1 MPAGCPFHYCL
12 YWEMVL
18 VALVDIVYVMWQL
31 GVALVLAT
39 TLVVSTTYGS
49 VQTMDLI
56 IYPDGL
62 VHVSTTLKTDRL
74 DPVFRLELFG
84 TEIDNFVAIGEGNIL
99 LSAMF
104 QGEVAILDT
113 FDSTTFT
120 AEYDIHDLVTKEGR
134 IWTFTL
140 DTPNE
145 FTLMMPNRAV
155 IVGMNTIPSGVD
167 IIGDST
173 HLSFSGGAV
182 EVNYILN
189 LAQSGAG
196 LGVDRGLVQD
206 AEDNILWAIL
216 VVMPAVAGAVAAVV
230 VVWRRRQVAPPTKP
244 PKIEPNT
251 VQEVSQHK
259 IPTPEAIFSRVA
271 DMREDDKEVVRYIVD
286 NGGAVLESRLRKRF
300 MQPRTT
306 MWRTVKR
313 LERMGVVEVSKRDAQ
328 NLVVIRSNPEDTA

>member
-1 MPAGCPFHYCL
+1 MPVGDRPHYTP
-12 YWEMVL
+12 YREMVL
-18 VALVDIVYVMWQL
+18 VAFADIVYIMWHL
-31 GVALVLAT
+31 GTALVLVT
-39 TLVVSTTYGS
+39 ILMVGVVYGS

-62 VHVSTTLKTDRL
+62 VHVSTVLKTDRL

-99 LSAMF
+99 LSAVF

-134 IWTFTL
+134 IWTFVL
-140 DTPNE
+140 DTPSE

-155 IVGMNTIPSGVD
+155 IVGMNTIPSGVEVV
-167 IIGDST
+167 GDST
-173 HLSFSGGAV
+173 RLSFSEGAV

-189 LAQSGAG
+189 PAQSGAG
-196 LGVDRGLVQD
+196 PGVDGGLVQD
-206 AEDNILWAIL
+206 AEDDILWAL
-216 VVMPAVAGAVAAVV
+216 MVVIPSVAGAMAAIV
-230 VVWRRRQVAPPTKP
+230 VVWRRRQVAPHTKSP
-244 PKIEPNT
+244 QMEPDT
-251 VQEVSQHK
+251 IQEAPQHK
-259 IPTPEAIFSRVA
+259 IPTAEAIFSRVA

-286 NGGAVLESRLRKRF
+286 SGGAVLESRLRKRF

-313 LERMGVVEVSKRDAQ
+313 LERMGVVDVSKRDTQ
-328 NLVVIRSNPEDTA
+328 NLVVIRSNPEDVA

>member
-1 MPAGCPFHYCL
+1 MPVGYRPH
-12 YWEMVL
+12 WEMVL
-18 VALVDIVYVMWQL
+18 VAFADIVYIMWQL
-31 GVALVLAT
+31 GVTLVLAT
-39 TLVVSTTYGS
+39 MLIVGMAYGS

-62 VHVSTTLKTDRL
+62 VHVSTLLKTDRL

-99 LSAMF
+99 LSAVF

-113 FDSTTFT
+113 FDSATFT

-134 IWTFTL
+134 IWTFVL
-140 DTPNE
+140 DTPSE

-155 IVGMNTIPSGVD
+155 IVGMNTIPSGVEV
-167 IIGDST
+167 IGDST
-173 HLSFSGGAV
+173 RLSFSGGAV

-189 LAQSGAG
+189 PAQSGAG
-196 LGVDRGLVQD
+196 PGVDGGPVQD
-206 AEDNILWAIL
+206 AEDNLLWAL
-216 VVMPAVAGAVAAVV
+216 VVVIPAVGGAMAAIV
-230 VVWRRRQVAPPTKP
+230 VVWRRRQATSFPKPLRVEPDTIREAPQP
-244 PKIEPNT
+244 
-251 VQEVSQHK
+251 K
-259 IPTPEAIFSRVA
+259 IPTAEAIFSRVA

-286 NGGAVLESRLRKRF
+286 SGGAVLESRLRKRF

-313 LERMGVVEVSKRDAQ
+313 LERMGVVEVSKRDTQ
-328 NLVVIRSNPEDTA
+328 NLVAIRSNPEDAA

>member
-1 MPAGCPFHYCL
+1 MPVGDQSYYCPR
-12 YWEMVL
+12 WEMVL
-18 VALVDIVYVMWQL
+18 VAFVDIVYIMWQL
-31 GVALVLAT
+31 GVALVLT
-39 TLVVSTTYGS
+39 TLMVSMAYGS

-62 VHVSTTLKTDRL
+62 VHVSTLLKTDRL

-99 LSAMF
+99 LSAAF

-120 AEYDIHDLVTKEGR
+120 AEYDIHDLVAKEGR
-134 IWTFTL
+134 IWTFVL
-140 DTPNE
+140 DAPNE
-145 FTLMMPNRAV
+145 FTLMMPTRAV
-155 IVGMNTIPSGVD
+155 IVGMNTIPSGVEV
-167 IIGDST
+167 IGDST
-173 HLSFSGGAV
+173 RLSFPEGAV

-196 LGVDRGLVQD
+196 PGVDSGPVQD
-206 AEDNILWAIL
+206 TEDNILWAII
-216 VVMPAVAGAVAAVV
+216 VVIPVVAGAMAAVV
-230 VVWRRRQVAPPTKP
+230 VVWRRHQAVPSPKP
-244 PKIEPNT
+244 LKVEADTI
-251 VQEVSQHK
+251 QEVPQRT

-271 DMREDDKEVVRYIVD
+271 DMREDDKAVVRYIVD
-286 NGGAVLESRLRKRF
+286 SGGAVLESQLRKRF
-300 MQPRTT
+300 VQPRTT

-328 NLVVIRSNPEDTA
+328 NLVVIRSSPEDVA